1 MNANMINKTYNK
13 IKTSKGK
20 HICKIKDLET
30 SKLKTVKLK
39 NWKCLKYMNVIENNF
54 ESRSDS

>member
-39 NWKCLKYMNVIENNF
+39 N
-54 ESRSDS
+54 